1 MKLDWND
8 IINNQPQSL
17 KPDIIIGAD
26 IVYDPSILLPL
37 IEVFE
42 FFQNLNKDLEIYI
55 ASVIRNADTFN
66 KFLNILGK
74 IS

>member
-8 IINNQPQSL
+8 VNNNLPQNL

-26 IVYDPSILLPL
+26 IVYDPSILQPL
-37 IEVFE
+37 INVFE
-42 FFQNLNKDLEIYI
+42 FFKNRNKDLKIYI

-74 IS
+74 VS